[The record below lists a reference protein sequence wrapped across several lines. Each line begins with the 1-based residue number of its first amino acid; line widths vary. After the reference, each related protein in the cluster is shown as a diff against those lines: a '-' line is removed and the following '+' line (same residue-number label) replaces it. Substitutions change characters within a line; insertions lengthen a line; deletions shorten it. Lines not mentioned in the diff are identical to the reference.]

1 MAHKINHFLLLICFL
16 PALAGCF
23 NTTVD
28 TRPIKNPD
36 DQRAEKPS
44 VAVIHEET
52 AALRANEINTSHWI
66 HLNRPARIPILMYHS
81 ISKGNNSL
89 HVPEQDFQ
97 AEMKWIKDHGYVT
110 LTPAE
115 AYLVL
120 TRDIKPGKKC
130 VLITLDDGYRDS
142 YRTAY
147 PIFRKYGLHATIF
160 MIGKKIGAHNHLTI
174 SEMMEMTKHGISIQS
189 HTINHQ
195 DLTLL
200 SPGRQKAEMALSKA
214 LFDQMFTQE
223 TLSLSYPFGRYDSE
237 TLKLARE
244 TGYKMAVTTK
254 PGAASRI
261 QGMFALHR
269 IRISP
274 GISLTR
280 FGTLLDR
287 ANQ

>member
-1 MAHKINHFLLLICFL
+1 MAHKINQFILLICFL

-66 HLNRPARIPILMYHS
+66 HLNKPARIPILMYHS

-89 HVPEQDFQ
+89 HVPEQEFQ

-110 LTPAE
+110 LTPVE

-142 YRTAY
+142 YHTAY
-147 PIFRKYGLHATIF
+147 PIFRATCDHFYDREKSRRAQPSDDLGDDGDDETWDIDP
-160 MIGKKIGAHNHLTI
+160 KPYH
-174 SEMMEMTKHGISIQS
+174 QS
-189 HTINHQ
+189 
-195 DLTLL
+195 
-200 SPGRQKAEMALSKA
+200 SG
-214 LFDQMFTQE
+214 
-223 TLSLSYPFGRYDSE
+223 SYP
-237 TLKLARE
+237 
-244 TGYKMAVTTK
+244 
-254 PGAASRI
+254 ASPRPAES
-261 QGMFALHR
+261 GNG
-269 IRISP
+269 SVK
-274 GISLTR
+274 STV
-280 FGTLLDR
+280 
-287 ANQ
+287 